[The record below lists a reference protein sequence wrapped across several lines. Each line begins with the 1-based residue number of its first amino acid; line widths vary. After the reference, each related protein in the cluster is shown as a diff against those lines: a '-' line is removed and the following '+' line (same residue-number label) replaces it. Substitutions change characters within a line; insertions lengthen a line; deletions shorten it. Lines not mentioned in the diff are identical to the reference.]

1 MPDFHIELYDLFK
14 PGLGTP
20 RVLRA
25 LDIEP
30 RAHGK
35 SKRWSVIYPLW
46 VILTDPDNIGFANI
60 DFMLISATASRAED
74 FLMEIGAEINGNPL
88 LKADWGNQLGKAK
101 RDNSSD
107 KILNNGARIRAKGAG
122 AQVRGDHPTYLVID
136 DLEDA
141 EEAQNPDLRAKLNK
155 WFREDLYGTLLESSS
170 MFLVGTIVNSESLL
184 AELHKDDTGM
194 TSGWIKRRYAAIKED
209 GTALWPTK
217 WSLERLDK
225 RRGEVGEL
233 AFSQEY
239 LNQPLTSENP
249 TIRVEWI
256 QYTEKIPHRRD
267 MYCVTAVDFAHTE
280 KKQNDFT
287 AVVTV
292 GVVTAGDDKGKM
304 YVCEKTRGHWSP
316 QDACRAFLDQADAW
330 KSAACV
336 WEAYGP
342 AVSMKYD
349 VDRVAA
355 QRNRHYNLKKYAEKK
370 VHTVKGWVTADK
382 VTRAASVASMFEN
395 GYIYFQKAHRDVVAE
410 LLLLPN
416 GAHDDMADALIHAL
430 MEIQRQGYTSGKTR
444 TKGKKADMSYVNATV
459 GY

>member
-249 TIRVEWI
+249 TIRPEWI
-256 QYTEKIPHRRD
+256 QYCDTWPMKPRE
-267 MYCVTAVDFAHTE
+267 MYVVTAIDTASGE
-280 KKQNDFT
+280 KKSNDYT
-287 AVVTV
+287 AIATV
-292 GVVTAGDDKGKM
+292 GVVPHGDRKGDIFPIAI
-304 YVCEKTRGHWSP
+304 ERGHWSLE
-316 QDACRAFLDQADAW
+316 DKTRKLFNHLEKYGSDRAIIEINFDPSFIEII
-330 KSAACV
+330 KK
-336 WEAYGP
+336 E
-342 AVSMKYD
+342 
-349 VDRVAA
+349 A
-355 QRNRHYNLKKYAEKK
+355 QRRRIF
-370 VHTVKGWVTADK
+370 HTVIVPVRAKPREDKLVRLESVSALFQNGRIWFKREHQEAVT
-382 VTRAASVASMFEN
+382 E
-395 GYIYFQKAHRDVVAE
+395 I
-410 LLLLPN
+410 LLMPH
-416 GAHDDMADALIHAL
+416 GSHDDMADAVVYAL
-430 MEIQRQGYTSGKTR
+430 RDLKRGYLKRQSY
-444 TKGKKADMSYVNATV
+444 DMRAISSSHMDAWY
-459 GY
+459 GG

>member
-1 MPDFHIELYDLFK
+1 M
-14 PGLGTP
+14 GTQ

-46 VILTDPDNIGFANI
+46 VILTDPDNIGFDNI

-74 FLMEIGAEINGNPL
+74 FLMEIGSEITGNPL

-184 AELHKDDTGM
+184 AELFSDNTPM
-194 TSGWIKRRYAAIKED
+194 TSGWVKRRYAAIKDD

-217 WSLERLDK
+217 WSIERLEK
-225 RRGEVGEL
+225 RRAEIGEL

-249 TIRVEWI
+249 TVRPEWI
-256 QYTEKIPHRRD
+256 QYTDDVPDRFDLDCITACDPAFSEKLESDYSAI
-267 MYCVTAVDFAHTE
+267 
-280 KKQNDFT
+280 
-287 AVVTV
+287 VTV
-292 GVVTAGDDKGKM
+292 GVCTDGRNRGKV
-304 YVCEKTRGHWSP
+304 YVVDRERGHWSP
-316 QDACRAFLDQADAW
+316 TDTCRTMVAQATRW
-330 KSAACV
+330 KSSVGVMEGVAGAAAMIDLLGN
-336 WEAYGP
+336 E
-342 AVSMKYD
+342 K
-349 VDRVAA
+349 RR
-355 QRNRHYNLKKYAEKK
+355 RNVNFTTKL
-370 VHTVKGWVTADK
+370 VKPSRAKDK
-382 VTRAASVASMFEN
+382 VARAHMVAHLFEN
-395 GYIYFQKAHRDVVAE
+395 GRVYFKKQHRDIVTE
-410 LLLLPN
+410 LLLLPHGTN
-416 GAHDDMADALIHAL
+416 DDMADALIWAL
-430 MEIQRQGYTSGKTR
+430 IEANNTIIKPMGRPKRTTKAPDYVDADTGY
-444 TKGKKADMSYVNATV
+444 
-459 GY
+459 